1 MKEEKNITKNE
12 MRFFQ
17 NDMLTDLKKLELQI
31 NSKLSNMSQT
41 ILSKSNEYDSKF
53 TKIFE
58 NISEL
63 VSQVAARKYDNERV
77 EELLSMKIKLSEQ
90 IIENQSRISILDKT
104 LEESVYKYD
113 KIILENLQVPGII
126 GIGCKFK
133 NCRMFFD
140 SVYNE
145 LKLNQKFKEQEQ
157 SFQKAFHEKID
168 SKVFKI
174 ENELNKIH
182 QNINHVCQTKFE
194 KYFSKIDQR
203 SSVTENML
211 LESRIENSK
220 YAEDLI
226 KASTSLQIQWDR
238 LENIKNEIYDKF
250 YEELDIFKKIVDST
264 NRSFN
269 HQEDEFKIFKQRFTQ
284 LADYLKDFKNQ
295 KNKYKEITKNIDFTK
310 KQKLDNN
317 YDMTNYD
324 KIGDDVKEYIRSP
337 SPIKNKATFNFN
349 TENKINRKQSFSSI
363 SSLKKIDNIP
373 GMSPKNSRRNSL
385 KEDKKFNIELQTMKK
400 NKMPKKRM
408 SNFNVKSNI
417 IKDNNIKI
425 KTMTEIKSRDKNDKL
440 LNQNIGKSEQKK
452 DNSKK
457 TFLKII
463 KKKKTIVTENNID
476 LNFESKKNFN
486 KINEKNISKEDD
498 NEEDEELL
506 SVGSENSSNFS
517 MSSMGIVLNKLPQQE
532 NEDNNKKN
540 ENNKGKKKYID
551 KGDIKEKEKENNK
564 EKRNSNNIE
573 KPIKNI
579 ESKEITNSF
588 EKINKEIMNNMKKI
602 SIIKN
607 ENNNEKKKL
616 DNKEKNIENDNSEKR
631 INELKENLNDIKNYK
646 KMSGFPVI
654 NENNNKEKINVN
666 NDNIN
671 NNKNITNINR
681 YNSKDSNIKDIKNNE
696 TPNIDKEKIIEFY
709 SSKSNFNNVI
719 QNSRINLHKNKIIQ
733 NNSAKNNKD
742 EKIEMNELNK
752 SQKQLSFIE
761 KIEEKDKNS
770 LLMNDESKSVN
781 KNKVKKFQ
789 SICILDQNK
798 RLQLTEYNNFNK
810 NNLNKKNSMKINQ
823 EITFPQIKT
832 ISNDFSKKD
841 ENKLTE
847 IAQQTTNTTNM
858 ATTKSEIRRKISQK
872 FKRNQINTNNLL
884 LIAKKSSS
892 KEENQNKKFL
902 SSNIIDNLSIKNET
916 KDLFNSNNNVF
927 NAIEKAKKEIKN
939 INKENNNNDNINNN
953 NAFLTSLNNINNNY
967 NYYYNNNLNDNS
979 NIINILNNKNINND
993 EKMNKFHNRIDF
1005 INKNIKSVNQRINVL
1020 EDRYKLILNQLN
1032 NIYKIVSSHYYHHK
1046 KRSNSKKDKINTPK
1060 KEDLLNNIQFMHK
1073 IRELY
1078 NDNDFNLK
1086 IPNDEFKKA
1095 IKKIEPFLIQKF
1107 KKNQ

>member
-41 ILSKSNEYDSKF
+41 IVSKSNEYDSKF

-77 EELLSMKIKLSEQ
+77 EELLSMKVKLSEQ

-113 KIILENLQVPGII
+113 KTILENLQVPGII

-133 NCRMFFD
+133 NCRMFFE

-168 SKVFKI
+168 NKVFKI

-182 QNINHVCQTKFE
+182 QNINQVCQTKFE

-203 SSVTENML
+203 ASVTENML
-211 LESRIENSK
+211 FASKIENSK

-269 HQEDEFKIFKQRFTQ
+269 HQENEFKIFKQRFTQ

-310 KQKLDNN
+310 KQKLDND

-324 KIGDDVKEYIRSP
+324 KIGDDVKGYIRSP

-349 TENKINRKQSFSSI
+349 TENKINRKQSFNSI
-363 SSLKKIDNIP
+363 SSNKKIDNIAR
-373 GMSPKNSRRNSL
+373 MSPKNSRRNSMM
-385 KEDKKFNIELQTMKK
+385 EDKKFNIELQTLKS
-400 NKMPKKRM
+400 NKIPEKRM
-408 SNFNVKSNI
+408 SNFNVKSNML
-417 IKDNNIKI
+417 KDNNIKI

-440 LNQNIGKSEQKK
+440 LNQNVGKSEQKK

-476 LNFESKKNFN
+476 LNFESKKNFD

-506 SVGSENSSNFS
+506 SVESESPSNFS
-517 MSSMGIVLNKLPQQE
+517 MSSMGVTALNKLPQQE
-532 NEDNNKKN
+532 SKDNNKKN
-540 ENNKGKKKYID
+540 VNNKGKKKSID
-551 KGDIKEKEKENNK
+551 KGKEKENNK
-564 EKRNSNNIE
+564 EKRNSNNIG
-573 KPIKNI
+573 KPIENI
-579 ESKEITNSF
+579 ESKEINISF
-588 EKINKEIMNNMKKI
+588 EKINKEIMNNIKKI
-602 SIIKN
+602 NIIKN
-607 ENNNEKKKL
+607 ENNNEKGKL
-616 DNKEKNIENDNSEKR
+616 DNKEKNIENDNNSEKR

-646 KMSGFPVI
+646 TMSSFPVI
-654 NENNNKEKINVN
+654 NENKNKEKKLIN

-671 NNKNITNINR
+671 NNKNDITIINR
-681 YNSKDSNIKDIKNNE
+681 YNSKDSNKKDIKYNE
-696 TPNIDKEKIIEFY
+696 TPNKDKEKIIEFY

-752 SQKQLSFIE
+752 SQKQLSLIE
-761 KIEEKDKNS
+761 KTEEKDKNS
-770 LLMNDESKSVN
+770 LLMNDESKNVN

-789 SICILDQNK
+789 SISILDQKK

-810 NNLNKKNSMKINQ
+810 NNFNKKNSMKINP

-832 ISNDFSKKD
+832 ISNDFSKK
-841 ENKLTE
+841 ESNKLTE
-847 IAQQTTNTTNM
+847 NAQQTTNTTNM
-858 ATTKSEIRRKISQK
+858 AATKSEIRRKISQR

-884 LIAKKSSS
+884 LITKKSSS

-902 SSNIIDNLSIKNET
+902 SSNIIDDLNIKIEN
-916 KDLFNSNNNVF
+916 KDLLNSNNNVL

-939 INKENNNNDNINNN
+939 INKENNNDNINNN

-993 EKMNKFHNRIDF
+993 EKINKFHNRIDF

-1020 EDRYKLILNQLN
+1020 EDRYKSILNQLN
-1032 NIYKIVSSHYYHHK
+1032 NIYKIVSSRYYHHK

-1107 KKNQ
+1107 KKNP